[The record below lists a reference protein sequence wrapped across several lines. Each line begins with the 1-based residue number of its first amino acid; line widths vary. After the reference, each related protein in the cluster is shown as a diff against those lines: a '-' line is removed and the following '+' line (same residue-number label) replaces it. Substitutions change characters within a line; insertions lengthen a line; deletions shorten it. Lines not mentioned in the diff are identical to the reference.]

1 MNIKE
6 LLKAG
11 TEKLK
16 QKESGAL
23 EAQML
28 LSCVLGMERTRL
40 LVYGEQPVSSEE
52 KERYFSLLKQRAEN
66 VPVQYLTG
74 ECEFMALPFYVDSH
88 VLIPRCDTEI
98 LVEQVL
104 SKVGKEPVTIAD
116 LCCGSGCIG
125 ISLAHYLP
133 KASVLLAD
141 LSEGALCIAQKNA
154 ERHHVA
160 DRTVFR
166 KMDVREQTLEEQVD
180 VIVSNPPYI
189 PAKDIASLEPE
200 VRDYE
205 PRLALEA
212 PENGLQF
219 YRILCE
225 KHANSLKKGGL
236 MAVEV
241 GIGQAEEVAR
251 QMGQHLEQVTVHRDL
266 QGIARVVMGNRK

>member
-52 KERYFSLLKQRAEN
+52 EERYFSLLKQRAEN

-160 DRTVFR
+160 DRAVFR
-166 KMDVREQTLEEQVD
+166 KMDLREQTLEEQVD

-251 QMGQHLEQVTVHRDL
+251 KMEQHLEQITVHRDL
-266 QGIARVVMGNRK
+266 QGIARVVMGIRE

>member
-52 KERYFSLLKQRAEN
+52 EERYFSLLKQRAEN

-225 KHANSLKKGGL
+225 KHVNSLKKGGL